1 MQKTAYE
8 RRIRYWSSDVCSS
21 DLLRFELAVLMTRN
35 QFQRLYQPH
44 GVFTIS
50 YKGQSLPEDV
60 AKSAMSFIF
69 IFMLS
74 FAVLSLCLS
83 AVGLDFITSVSGAA
97 TALSNVGPG
106 LGAVIG
112 PAGNFSSLPDAAK
125 WLLSAGMLLGRLEF
139 LTFLVML
146 SPAFWRDW

>member
-1 MQKTAYE
+1 MRAC
-8 RRIRYWSSDVCSS
+8 SSDVCSS
-21 DLLRFELAVLMTRN
+21 DLGSTAVGIKVLRFELAVLMTRN

-60 AKSAMSFIF
+60 AKSAMRFIF

-83 AVGLDFITSVSGAA
+83 AVGLDFIPSVRVAA

-106 LGAVIG
+106 PCDVLG
-112 PAGNFSSLPDAAK
+112 PAGSF
-125 WLLSAGMLLGRLEF
+125 
-139 LTFLVML
+139 
-146 SPAFWRDW
+146 